1 MHYRTI
7 VSAVFTSA
15 LLVNISISR
24 ADSGLVVSNA
34 WSPEAPPVAPVMAGY
49 MTIKNTTDNP
59 IAITGGNSTA
69 FNTVEIH
76 DMMMHDGMMHM
87 VKQEKLVVPANGS
100 VTLKPGSLHVMFI
113 KPKKAHQAGDTITA
127 SFDLSN
133 KQTLTVPFKVKK
145 REMQQHDHMHHN
157 H

>member
-1 MHYRTI
+1 MQYRTI
-7 VSAVFTSA
+7 FKTVLATAV
-15 LLVNISISR
+15 LLNVTVTH

-49 MTIKNTTDNP
+49 MTVKNTTASP
-59 IAITGGNSTA
+59 IAITAGESSA
-69 FNTVEIH
+69 FDTVEIH

-87 VKQEKLVVPANGS
+87 VKQEKLVIPAHDS
-100 VTLKPGSLHVMFI
+100 VTLKPGGLHVMFI
-113 KPKKAHQAGDTITA
+113 KPKKTHHAGDTITA
-127 SFDLSN
+127 SFELSN
-133 KQTLTVPFKVKK
+133 KQTLTVPFQVKK